1 MANPNLK
8 NLTQVY
14 GQNSTISG
22 VPAIASGIV
31 ACSGN
36 QVLKINSLYISNIVN
51 VSTNLTVDLHDGSS
65 QYYFCKDKPVASGE
79 TINLIRTEVPVY
91 VTENQSL
98 RILASSSG
106 ALSALVSYER
116 IS

>member
-22 VPAIASGIV
+22 VPTVASGIV

-51 VSTNLTVDLHDGSS
+51 MSTNLTVDLHDGSS
-65 QYYFCKDKPVASGE
+65 QYYFCKDKPVGSGE

-91 VTENQSL
+91 ITENQSL
-98 RILASSSG
+98 RILASSGS

-116 IS
+116 IT